1 MNLELVEGSAENSS
15 AVQEAVNSVIAR
27 GVDAMWISGDITV
40 QAALTSVVRAA
51 DQAGIPVFS
60 SLPAAVLKGS
70 TLDLGA
76 DYISIGRGIGDLAA
90 DVLEG
95 KSPASVPVENI
106 VEEVLLFNETTLPKL
121 KERWTITPSIRKRA
135 AGWVTATETKMPPN
149 LTPSK

>member
-1 MNLELVEGSAENSS
+1 
-15 AVQEAVNSVIAR
+15 
-27 GVDAMWISGDITV
+27 MWISGDITV

-76 DYISIGRGIGDLAA
+76 DYISIGRSIGDLAA

-95 KSPASVPVENI
+95 IVVSGAAPPHTPPA
-106 VEEVLLFNETTLPKL
+106 TDK
-121 KERWTITPSIRKRA
+121 
-135 AGWVTATETKMPPN
+135 
-149 LTPSK
+149 